1 MGSESY
7 LNKYD
12 KNSGGKPYFTSSQ
25 IITFLECGVEF
36 RKRYIERLPSKSS
49 SAAAFGTAT
58 HKAINEGNLR
68 PKIASHIDAPLDTL
82 QDMFAQEIDNL
93 KPEIEWDAEEKSIGI
108 EKVHAGLKDE
118 GVGVVRVLRAEVTP
132 KIQPLSVEQ
141 VIRIPLEGFARDLQ
155 GCWDIE
161 VERGILDLKTRGRT
175 PSQADVDK
183 NLGLTMYALAK
194 SVKDGRYPDFV
205 ALVGAVRLKTPKS
218 FELIGTRKQ
227 EDFDRVLLTVGKIQ
241 HAIDNGIFLPASG
254 LSFKCSETYC
264 SFFKECTEK
273 L

>member
-1 MGSESY
+1 MSDY

-58 HKAINEGNLR
+58 HKAINEGCLR
-68 PKIASHIDAPLDTL
+68 PKIISHTDAPLDVL
-82 QDMFAQEIDNL
+82 QDMFAQEIDHL
-93 KPEIEWDAEEKSIGI
+93 KPEIEWDTAEKSTGV
-108 EKVHAGLKDE
+108 EKAHAGLKDE
-118 GVGVVRVLRAEVTP
+118 GVGVVKVLHAEVTP

-161 VERGILDLKTRGRT
+161 VEHGIIDLKTKGRT

-183 NLGLTMYALAK
+183 NLGLTLYSIAK
-194 SVKDGRYPDFV
+194 TCKDGIPPDFV
-205 ALVGAVRLKTPKS
+205 ALVGAVRLKIPKS
-218 FELIGTRKQ
+218 FELRGTRKQ

-254 LSFKCSETYC
+254 LSFKCSQNYC
-264 SFFKECTEK
+264 SFFNECAEK

>member
-1 MGSESY
+1 MGNNY
-7 LNKYD
+7 TDKYD
-12 KNSGGKPYFTSSQ
+12 NNSGGKPYFTSSQ

-36 RKRYIERLPSKSS
+36 RKRYIEKLPSKSS

-58 HKAINEGNLR
+58 HKAINEGNLKQ
-68 PKIASHIDAPLDTL
+68 KITTHVDAHLDAL
-82 QDMFAQEIDNL
+82 QDIFAQEIDNL
-93 KPEIEWDAEEKSIGI
+93 KSEIEWDTEEKSAGI
-108 EKVHAGLKDE
+108 DKAHAGLKDE
-118 GVGVVRVLRAEVTP
+118 GVKVVQVLRAEVTP

-161 VERGILDLKTRGRT
+161 VEHGIIDLKTKGRT

-183 NLGLTMYALAK
+183 NLGLSMYALAK
-194 SVKDGRYPDFV
+194 SVKDGKYPDFV
-205 ALVGAVRLKTPKS
+205 SLVGAVRLKTPKS
-218 FELIGTRKQ
+218 FELRGTRKQ

-254 LSFKCSETYC
+254 LSFKCSQNFC
-264 SFFKECTEK
+264 SFYLDCKER